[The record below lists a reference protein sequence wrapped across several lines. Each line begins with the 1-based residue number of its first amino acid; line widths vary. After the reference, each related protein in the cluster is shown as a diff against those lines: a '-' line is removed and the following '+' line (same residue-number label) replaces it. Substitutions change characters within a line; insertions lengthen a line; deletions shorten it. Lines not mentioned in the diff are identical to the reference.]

1 MITAIR
7 SLAGRLNRARTGN
20 NKAGPAEVIRNLNEI
35 YCLIENYESAH
46 LDADSLSA
54 MRINCED
61 LILASDGSYVNSG
74 HPVFFQ
80 PLPLARL
87 PPPHPNDTLTQ
98 RELAVWTRCFDGV
111 SLYERTPRDSA
122 EFLSAVMQWHFT
134 AFRRDVPGTKR
145 LRPSLMEMTR
155 WFPVDFY
162 PYIFKDEFTELIF
175 NSLIWAPGDAWTTG
189 SGLSHAMFT
198 LVIGQEPDE
207 RLLRAEAL
215 AIIAAIITRLSDP
228 AYKRQCVVPVMVF
241 SLLGDRK
248 ARILQAYNNSE
259 GIMIRKSS
267 TYSFSSPVEAK
278 RNVDLFMQ
286 FMASEPVGD
295 TFHLQSSS
303 GIIDNIAQPNSSP
316 TSLEPSG
323 IAASD
328 EYSADQ
334 VPSARRPLSHFENV
348 KWGKMLSSI
357 GSRAQLIFAGRA
369 NRQAAASTE
378 LPHIPPFAF
387 EVSPETPFL
396 EMGLICSGER

>member
-1 MITAIR
+1 MMHNTKDNAYLRALDQYITKKKKISFLLALGIPTIFFNSYAIVLHYSLTLANFSHRFRSCETAASINESCVTTCIAGRNRLSPRAYEYTFWWIFLEFYPEHFHQILFLIDYTMMITAIR

-46 LDADSLSA
+46 LDADSLST

-155 WFPVDFY
+155 WFPVYVRD
-162 PYIFKDEFTELIF
+162 
-175 NSLIWAPGDAWTTG
+175 
-189 SGLSHAMFT
+189 H
-198 LVIGQEPDE
+198 
-207 RLLRAEAL
+207 
-215 AIIAAIITRLSDP
+215 
-228 AYKRQCVVPVMVF
+228 
-241 SLLGDRK
+241 
-248 ARILQAYNNSE
+248 
-259 GIMIRKSS
+259 SS
-267 TYSFSSPVEAK
+267 
-278 RNVDLFMQ
+278 
-286 FMASEPVGD
+286 
-295 TFHLQSSS
+295 
-303 GIIDNIAQPNSSP
+303 
-316 TSLEPSG
+316 
-323 IAASD
+323 
-328 EYSADQ
+328 
-334 VPSARRPLSHFENV
+334 
-348 KWGKMLSSI
+348 
-357 GSRAQLIFAGRA
+357 
-369 NRQAAASTE
+369 
-378 LPHIPPFAF
+378 
-387 EVSPETPFL
+387 
-396 EMGLICSGER
+396 